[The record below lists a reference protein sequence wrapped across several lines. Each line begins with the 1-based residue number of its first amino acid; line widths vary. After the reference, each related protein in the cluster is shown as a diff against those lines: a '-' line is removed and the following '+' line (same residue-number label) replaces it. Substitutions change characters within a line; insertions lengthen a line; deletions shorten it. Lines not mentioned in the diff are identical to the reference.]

1 MPASGSWHLAQG
13 LWGGTGAWLGVIGCL
28 IALLGQSIHLG
39 NLQRELSLMQ
49 QRKDEPRL
57 EVKKYRSAGED
68 VLTLWPRER
77 RDLEAGRNQKHK
89 GKRSFLHVIP
99 ESLSSDESRDAT
111 EVSWKVS
118 LQVGDSLEVRGASV
132 RVKDSGIYSIYS
144 QVLYEDTTFTMGHV
158 VTRGAGGDAGDG
170 ELLFRCVKSMPRTES
185 LAYNTCYSAGV
196 FRLRKG
202 DTISLVIPRFNV
214 SLDAR
219 GHATFLGLIRLCRD
233 V

>member
-1 MPASGSWHLAQG
+1 MC
-13 LWGGTGAWLGVIGCL
+13 VIL
-28 IALLGQSIHLG
+28 IVYFD
-39 NLQRELSLMQ
+39 LS
-49 QRKDEPRL
+49 P
-57 EVKKYRSAGED
+57 VS
-68 VLTLWPRER
+68 
-77 RDLEAGRNQKHK
+77 

-118 LQVGDSLEVRGASV
+118 L
-132 RVKDSGIYSIYS
+132 

-219 GHATFLGLIRLCRD
+219 GHATFLGLIRL
-233 V
+233 

>member
-89 GKRSFLHVIP
+89 
-99 ESLSSDESRDAT
+99 ESRDAT

-219 GHATFLGLIRLCRD
+219 GHATFLGLIRLLGFLPRSLAA
-233 V
+233 

>member
-118 LQVGDSLEVRGASV
+118 LQV
-132 RVKDSGIYSIYS
+132 
-144 QVLYEDTTFTMGHV
+144 LYEDTTFTMGHV

-219 GHATFLGLIRLCRD
+219 GHATFLGLIRLLGFLPRSLAA
-233 V
+233 